1 MLLSASLTGSF
12 VTLATHIIHSL
23 GLWGVGGL
31 VLISAVIGIPGTE
44 APMLFAG
51 FNVYQGNFSL
61 IGIIAFGVGGD
72 LIGAS
77 IAYAIAF
84 FGLHEV
90 LARPGSPLHISEH
103 KLQTAH
109 AWFERYGSPVIVV
122 SRLIPL
128 LRAAFPYAA
137 GLAEMAY
144 WRFIAMAAIGSTI
157 WITGLALLGRAVG
170 SDWQSWRHN
179 LEYVDYAAVVLVVC
193 AIAYLAY
200 RQRQR
205 QRAAL

>member
-1 MLLSASLTGSF
+1 MLLAASVTGSL

-23 GLWGVGGL
+23 GLWGVAGL
-31 VLISAVIGIPGTE
+31 VLLSAVIGVPGTE

-51 FNVYQGNFSL
+51 FNVYEGNFSL
-61 IGIIAFGVGGD
+61 TGIIVFGVAGD
-72 LIGAS
+72 LLGAS
-77 IAYAIAF
+77 IAYAIAY
-84 FGLHEV
+84 FGSHEV
-90 LARPGSPLHISEH
+90 LARPGSPLHISER

-109 AWFERYGSPVIVV
+109 AWFERYGAPVIVL

-144 WRFIAMAAIGSTI
+144 WRFISLAAVGSII
-157 WITGLALLGRAVG
+157 WISGLAVLGRAVG
-170 SDWQSWRHN
+170 GDWVAWRQH
-179 LEYVDYAAVVLVVC
+179 LEYVDYAAVLVAVC
-193 AIAYLAY
+193 AIVYVVL

-205 QRAAL
+205 TPH

>member
-1 MLLSASLTGSF
+1 MLLSASITGSL

-51 FNVYQGNFSL
+51 FNVYQGSFSL

-84 FGLHEV
+84 YGLHEV
-90 LARPGSPLHISEH
+90 LARPGSPLHISER

-157 WITGLALLGRAVG
+157 WITGLAVLGRAVG

-193 AIAYLAY
+193 AIAYLVY

>member
-1 MLLSASLTGSF
+1 MLLSASITGSL

-23 GLWGVGGL
+23 GLWGVAGL

-90 LARPGSPLHISEH
+90 LARPGSPLHISER

-179 LEYVDYAAVVLVVC
+179 LEYVDYAAVVLVVF
-193 AIAYLAY
+193 AIAYLVY